1 MSLDVPTEPALV
13 QVTRNGS
20 VESVHLGHVVVSGP
34 DGPPLAIA
42 GDPGALVYPRSA
54 LKPLQAVAVL
64 ERLAGLGITMD
75 PAQVAMTGASHDGSD
90 LHQLLAAEILAQ
102 AGLDER
108 ALQCPAAWPADLSV
122 RSQLTQATRLSHNC
136 SGKHAAMLWA
146 HTATGADPRS
156 YLAPTSDL
164 QQHIASVLERI
175 VAEPVLGPGVDGCG
189 APAWRCS
196 LAGMAQGFARLVA
209 GYEPGLTVVRDAM
222 MQLPHLVGGMHLAD
236 TQMMLSD
243 GRVVAKRGAEG
254 VMVAAFDHP
263 CHGPLGMAVKVL
275 DGSDR
280 AAGPLA
286 AGILHAL
293 GAAVDDATR
302 RPPVLGGSAVVGTIQ
317 ATPQALEATSLA
329 LSHLSG
335 RPR

>member
-1 MSLDVPTEPALV
+1 MVGPKRVLNAAKGTVSDVTDAAEHTVRDATSEADRRVRELGTFIRD
-13 QVTRNGS
+13 QRQAAELSGRNLAQRAG
-20 VESVHLGHVVVSGP
+20 VSNPYLSQIERG
-34 DGPPLAIA
+34 L
-42 GDPGALVYPRSA
+42 R
-54 LKPLQAVAVL
+54 KP
-64 ERLAGLGITMD
+64 
-75 PAQVAMTGASHDGSD
+75 S
-90 LHQLLAAEILAQ
+90 AEILAQ
-102 AGLDER
+102 AGLDEQ
-108 ALQCPAAWPADLSV
+108 ALQCPPAWPADLSV
-122 RSQLTQATRLSHNC
+122 RAQLTQPTRLSHNC

-146 HTATGADPRS
+146 HNAIGADPRS
-156 YLAPTSDL
+156 YLASTSDL
-164 QQHIASVLERI
+164 QQHIATVLERI

-209 GYEPGLTVVRDAM
+209 GYEPGLIVVRNAM
-222 MQLPHLVGGMHLAD
+222 MQLPQLVGGMHLAD

-243 GRVVAKRGAEG
+243 GRIVAKRGAEG

-263 CHGPLGMAVKVL
+263 CHGPLGLAVKVL

-293 GAAVDDATR
+293 GAAVDEATR
-302 RPPVLGGSAVVGTIQ
+302 RPPVLGGSVVVGAIQ
-317 ATPQALEATSLA
+317 ATPQVLEATSRA

-335 RPR
+335 RTR